1 MRIRSLKPEFFR
13 SESLAKVTPLAR
25 MTFMG
30 LWTEAD
36 DYGRGI
42 ANPRIVKGALWSLD
56 DDITVDV
63 VTMHLNTL
71 ASTGHISLYKESD
84 DEKIYFVVNKF
95 VEHQSAAFRRGKA
108 KYPDPETCEPVEQ
121 VEFAPIH
128 RVGNCPCGQWGNIHN
143 VHAVTG
149 DAAVEVATPKALAPE
164 TSGGVTERN
173 AESHAPTEKQLTC
186 TSGVTGL
193 TSWSQDTNDHDDD
206 SSVKKKKKK
215 KKRDPGLDR
224 EDTNDIVNHFVESFE
239 KVFPGLG
246 LEPKN
251 DWYVKARLLIDRDGK
266 SVQEIKDMI
275 DWVVE
280 HEFWSG
286 VILSLPKF
294 RTQWNRLQVQRLN
307 DQKQATN
314 NQKRYETPASTA
326 PVYIP
331 KEQKCVNHRGRI
343 INEYGECRACVNQRE
358 KLGLPLPDKIVTA
371 ADVTVGSARTQD

>member
-13 SESLAKVTPLAR
+13 SESLSKVTPLAR

-71 ASTGHISLYKESD
+71 ASTGHINLYKEQG
-84 DEKIYFVVNKF
+84 DEKVYFVVNKF

-108 KYPDPETCEPVEQ
+108 KYPDPDVCEPVEQ

-128 RVGNCPCGQWGNIHN
+128 RVGNCPCGQWGNIHS
-143 VHAVTG
+143 VTAG
-149 DAAVEVATPKALAPE
+149 TSDAAAEVATPKALAPE
-164 TSGGVTERN
+164 KSGGVIERN
-173 AESHAPTEKQLTC
+173 DEISVPGEKQLTC
-186 TSGVTGL
+186 TSGVTGP
-193 TSWSQDTNDHDDD
+193 TSWSQDTSNLDDNPAP
-206 SSVKKKKKK
+206 KKKKKT

-224 EDTNDIVNHFVESFE
+224 EDTNDIVNHFVQSFE
-239 KVFPGLG
+239 EKIPGLG
-246 LEPKN
+246 LKPKN
-251 DWYVKARLLIDRDGK
+251 DWYVKARLLIDQDGK
-266 SVQEIKDMI
+266 TVQEIKDMI
-275 DWVVE
+275 DWVVD
-280 HEFWSG
+280 HDFWSG
-286 VILSLPKF
+286 AILSIPKF
-294 RTQWNRLQVQRLN
+294 RTQWTRLQVQRVN
-307 DQKQATN
+307 DQKQAAN
-314 NQKRYETPASTA
+314 EQKRYETPASNA

-358 KLGLPLPDKIVTA
+358 KLGLPLPDKVVTA
-371 ADVTVGSARTQD
+371 ADVTVASRD